1 MTRPTIPPTR
11 RVRVLLDQL
20 RTTSNGFGLGKDKAS
35 VGRPV
40 HAADAAANV
49 VTVAG
54 TAATPSPPSIPKLL
68 VIHGKGCEERGK
80 TPALIKSHGPLTM
93 EDYTDHIIEWAAQH
107 AVEVRVFHSTLAT
120 EVCAELLAALDS
132 GVTGVSITL
141 GRGLEVGTAP
151 LHSLTPSTRWW
162 RQEYP

>member
-93 EDYTDHIIEWAAQH
+93 ENYTDHINEYSSTDSVRTTQVLMGSAARGGSESLPLH
-107 AVEVRVFHSTLAT
+107 AG
-120 EVCAELLAALDS
+120 D
-132 GVTGVSITL
+132 
-141 GRGLEVGTAP
+141 RGL
-151 LHSLTPSTRWW
+151 R
-162 RQEYP
+162 

>member
-1 MTRPTIPPTR
+1 
-11 RVRVLLDQL
+11 
-20 RTTSNGFGLGKDKAS
+20 
-35 VGRPV
+35 
-40 HAADAAANV
+40 
-49 VTVAG
+49 
-54 TAATPSPPSIPKLL
+54 
-68 VIHGKGCEERGK
+68 
-80 TPALIKSHGPLTM
+80 M